1 MLLTVLTL
9 DEAPRLEWRRVL
21 TGYYR
26 QTGDWSVYT
35 LFPCIIFAEGD
46 YYDNF
51 ISIGNGTYTFSS
63 VPQWNGSCA
72 VLPVKTGPVP
82 AYASSPGLFISKEK
96 NTQYS
101 FPEIKTTVDG
111 IALIDSS
118 ENRFS
123 VLRSRHLRRDIK
135 L

>member
-51 ISIGNGTYTFSS
+51 ISIGNGTYTFTSE
-63 VPQWNGSCA
+63 PKWNGSCA
-72 VLPVKTGPVP
+72 VLPVKTGSVP
-82 AYASSPGLFISKEK
+82 DYALSPGLFISKKK
-96 NTQYS
+96 NTRYS

-123 VLRSRHLRRDIK
+123 VLRSRHLRKDIT